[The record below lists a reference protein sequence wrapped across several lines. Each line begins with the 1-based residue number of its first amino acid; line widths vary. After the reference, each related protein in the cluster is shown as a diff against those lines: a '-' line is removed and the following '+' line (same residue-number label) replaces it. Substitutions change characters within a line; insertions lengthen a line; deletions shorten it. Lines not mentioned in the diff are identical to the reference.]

1 MYQDGFPG
9 TDFDLMHV
17 VRSKQAVMVELE
29 GLREARRE
37 YGERAL
43 PHGSVFAARHG
54 ERTYLQGHK

>member
-17 VRSKQAVMVELE
+17 VRSKQAVVVELE

-43 PHGSVFAARHG
+43 PHRSVFAARHSEG
-54 ERTYLQGHK
+54 TYL

>member
-17 VRSKQAVMVELE
+17 VWSKQAVVVELE
-29 GLREARRE
+29 GLREARRK

-43 PHGSVFAARHG
+43 PHRSVFAVRHG
-54 ERTYLQGHK
+54 ERTYL

>member
-9 TDFDLMHV
+9 TGLDFVHV

-37 YGERAL
+37 YGERPL
-43 PHGSVFAARHG
+43 PHGSVVAARHG